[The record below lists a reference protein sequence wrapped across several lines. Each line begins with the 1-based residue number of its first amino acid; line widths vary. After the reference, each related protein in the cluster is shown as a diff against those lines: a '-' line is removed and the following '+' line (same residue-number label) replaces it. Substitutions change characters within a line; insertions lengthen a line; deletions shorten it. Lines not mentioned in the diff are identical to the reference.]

1 MFWGSPGQNINIS
14 FILSNY
20 GDGYCMKI
28 DPKRGALR
36 LTVVLAAAYLMSLN
50 IQTFVNTG
58 GLIPG
63 GVMGLTIIIQRVALK
78 FLGVSIPYTPI
89 NIILNAIPV
98 YIGFRYIGKKFT
110 FYSMIMVL
118 ANGFFVDLIPTHV
131 ITHDFLLIAV
141 FGGILNGIAISM
153 CLMVDATSGGTDFI
167 SIFLSQKKG
176 IDAFPIILLAN
187 VIMLLIAGSLFGW
200 DKALYSMIFQY
211 VTTQVLHLMYRT
223 YQQQTLFIITD
234 KPSEICDLIYRISNH
249 GATLMHGEGSFE
261 HHNRLIVYSVVSA
274 ADTRKLIPAIKEV
287 DPDAFINSIRTDE
300 VKGNFYL
307 RPRD

>member
-1 MFWGSPGQNINIS
+1 
-14 FILSNY
+14 
-20 GDGYCMKI
+20 MKI
-28 DPKRGALR
+28 DPKRGLLR

-63 GVMGLTIIIQRVALK
+63 GVMGLTIIIQRIATRI
-78 FLGVSIPYTPI
+78 LGFAVPYTPI
-89 NIILNAIPV
+89 NIVLNAIPV
-98 YIGFRYIGKKFT
+98 YIGFRFIGKKFT

-118 ANGFFVDLIPTHV
+118 ANGFFVDLIPAHV
-131 ITHDFLLIAV
+131 ITHDPLLISV

-167 SIFLSQKKG
+167 SIFLSQRKG
-176 IDAFPIILLAN
+176 IDAFPIILFAN
-187 VIMLLIAGSLFGW
+187 VIMLIIAGALFGW

-234 KPSEICDLIYRISNH
+234 KPSEVCDLIYRISNH